1 MLLIKM
7 TYFCQKK
14 KKTKV
19 NKKNKILLTKYI
31 LPRKFKLFSHL
42 QISILTNI
50 KLNKIK
56 YHKLYYDI
64 VRTH

>member
-19 NKKNKILLTKYI
+19 NKKKKILLTKYI

-50 KLNKIK
+50 KLNQIK

>member
-14 KKTKV
+14 KTKV
-19 NKKNKILLTKYI
+19 NKKKKILLTKYI

>member
-7 TYFCQKK
+7 TCFCQKK
-14 KKTKV
+14 KM
-19 NKKNKILLTKYI
+19 NKKKKILLTKYI
-31 LPRKFKLFSHL
+31 FPRKFKLFSHL

-56 YHKLYYDI
+56 NHKLYYDI

>member
-7 TYFCQKK
+7 TYFCQK
-14 KKTKV
+14 T
-19 NKKNKILLTKYI
+19 KNKSEQEKENSPNKYI

>member
-19 NKKNKILLTKYI
+19 NKKKKILLKKYI